1 MIDFHTH
8 PVMVKELLESDPSLA
23 QRVRDVFGFFF
34 PAQPLEGFLLE
45 MDETGVE
52 QAVLLPVDCTT
63 AHGGPIVSN
72 EQIAR
77 LVDQNPRF
85 IGFASVDPN
94 QADAPGRLEVAI
106 KKLGLR
112 GLKLDPT
119 LQRFDPNSTE
129 QAYPVYQ
136 ACAEL
141 GVPILMHCGM
151 SWAPLGQAKY
161 AQPLLLEEVI
171 LAFPTLNFIL
181 AHFAWPWIHE
191 ATMLAVKYPNVYLDT
206 AILYSGTPQD
216 ALQHVLGEQVGLN
229 VVERS
234 LWNKIVFG
242 TNYPRIDM
250 RRCGRGIQAL
260 GLRPGTL
267 KSILSENA
275 CRLLGK

>member
-1 MIDFHTH
+1 
-8 PVMVKELLESDPSLA
+8 
-23 QRVRDVFGFFF
+23 
-34 PAQPLEGFLLE
+34 
-45 MDETGVE
+45 
-52 QAVLLPVDCTT
+52 
-63 AHGGPIVSN
+63 
-72 EQIAR
+72 
-77 LVDQNPRF
+77 
-85 IGFASVDPN
+85 
-94 QADAPGRLEVAI
+94 
-106 KKLGLR
+106 
-112 GLKLDPT
+112 
-119 LQRFDPNSTE
+119 
-129 QAYPVYQ
+129 
-136 ACAEL
+136 
-141 GVPILMHCGM
+141 MHCGM
-151 SWAPLGQAKY
+151 SWTPLGQAKY

-191 ATMLAVKYPNVYLDT
+191 ATMLAIKYPNVYLDT

-216 ALQHVLGEQVGLN
+216 TLQHVLGEQVGLN